1 MKADTHSE
9 CRKCDEVKAKKEI
22 EMKNQTEGSEAPETE
37 GVKRNDAFF
46 LFLLWIGQ
54 ITSFL
59 LY

>member
-46 LFLLWIGQ
+46 LFLL
-54 ITSFL
+54 
-59 LY
+59 